1 MNVTLISFYN
11 RFKEYSTKYSLGTLK
26 LAAYIGK
33 NEDIE
38 VNIIPINSEEE
49 ITQKL
54 IDRLSDSK
62 IDVLGIPNYMWTEKL
77 AKQISKEVKNSN
89 PKILRLVGGPSTSSV
104 DFSEWNSDEIFIIGE
119 GEEALQQIC
128 QSRLENP
135 EFNAEDINQLMV
147 NNVFSETHNLNDRH
161 VLYTNSQIPRGI
173 PLFSDEIEAMKTDKT
188 PEDFAWYETTRG
200 CAYACGYCGHKTRN
214 NLGDVELDTIQ
225 EEIKNIGKR
234 GIKRLF
240 IVDPI
245 VGGKP
250 DKGKEVLKLC
260 NSEIPDTRIIAYLRP
275 EMLDDEFVDIL
286 KNCNLEEMRFG
297 IQTLNPNVPTWV
309 RSNSI
314 KRITE
319 ELGKLK
325 GEPVNWR
332 AELIVG
338 LPGDD
343 MEGLRNS
350 MKTVVNEFQPT
361 VLAAYHLT
369 AIKGTKLYSL
379 VDGSNRDKSQWLRVN
394 EDSQA
399 VESYSYTENDFWK
412 MARYSNGI
420 TSLYNLLKKYF
431 PTKMIDYDKLEQ
443 FVFKA
448 WEDVDPQKILQFD
461 DEYMEKYWQGKLKE
475 LTHEEINNSQTWAIR
490 EQQARGYSRD
500 DD

>member
-33 NEDIE
+33 NEDIK
-38 VNIIPINSEEE
+38 VNIVPINSEEE
-49 ITQKL
+49 ITQEL
-54 IDRLSDSK
+54 IDELSDSK
-62 IDVLGIPNYMWTEKL
+62 IDILGIPNYMWTEKL
-77 AKQISKEVKNSN
+77 AKQISKEVKSNN
-89 PKILRLVGGPSTSSV
+89 PKILRLIGGPSTPSV
-104 DFSEWNSDEIFIIGE
+104 DFSDWNSDEIFIIGE

-128 QSRLENP
+128 QARLKKP
-135 EFNAEDINQLMV
+135 EFNAKDINQIMA
-147 NNVFSETHNLNDRH
+147 NNVFSETHNLSDRH
-161 VLYTNSQIPRGI
+161 VLYTNSQIPKGI

-214 NLGDVELDTIQ
+214 NLGDVDLGIIQ
-225 EEIKNIGKR
+225 EEINNIGKR

-260 NSEIPDTRIIAYLRP
+260 NLAIPDTRIIAYLRP

-297 IQTLNPNVPTWV
+297 IQTLNSNVPAWV

-319 ELGKLK
+319 ELSKLK
-325 GEPVNWR
+325 GKQVNWR

-379 VDGSNRDKSQWLRVN
+379 VDGSNKDKSQWLRIN
-394 EDSQA
+394 ENSQA
-399 VESYSYTENDFWK
+399 IESHSYTEEDFWE

-420 TSLYNLLKKYF
+420 TSLYNLLKKYC
-431 PTKMIDYDKLEQ
+431 PYKEIDYDKLEQ
-443 FVFKA
+443 FVFKT
-448 WEDVDPQKILQFD
+448 WGDVDQKRIIQFD
-461 DEYMEKYWQGKLKE
+461 DEYMEQYWQKKLKE
-475 LTHEEINNSQTWAIR
+475 LTHEKINNSQTWAIR
-490 EQQARGYSRD
+490 EQQSEGYSREND
-500 DD
+500 